1 MRERER
7 VVPRVGVEMDEYTTC
22 KHSNPLGI
30 ARIRGGG
37 AKVWM
42 TCSVFI
48 SSVEKLPAKFRAC
61 SNTFEQIGSL
71 ALKKSA

>member
-30 ARIRGGG
+30 ARSKGVDDLFCIY
-37 AKVWM
+37 
-42 TCSVFI
+42 
-48 SSVEKLPAKFRAC
+48 
-61 SNTFEQIGSL
+61 
-71 ALKKSA
+71 